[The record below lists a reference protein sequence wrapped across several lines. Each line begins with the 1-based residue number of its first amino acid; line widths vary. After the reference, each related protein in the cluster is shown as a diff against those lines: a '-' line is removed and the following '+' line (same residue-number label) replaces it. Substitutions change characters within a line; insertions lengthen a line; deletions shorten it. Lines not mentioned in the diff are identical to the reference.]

1 MLSRASRH
9 LSTQFSGIELAKL
22 SVFLCILVW
31 HQTKRGKLQSPKG
44 YINTLMAVFE
54 LTELIPA
61 PVKVFGLLRRPL
73 YFLFRCLDN
82 LG

>member
-1 MLSRASRH
+1 MLSRANRH

-31 HQTKRGKLQSPKG
+31 RQTKRGKLQSSK
-44 YINTLMAVFE
+44 YYSNTLMAVFE

-61 PVKVFGLLRRPL
+61 PLKVFGLLRRPL
-73 YFLFRCLDN
+73 YFFLRCLGN